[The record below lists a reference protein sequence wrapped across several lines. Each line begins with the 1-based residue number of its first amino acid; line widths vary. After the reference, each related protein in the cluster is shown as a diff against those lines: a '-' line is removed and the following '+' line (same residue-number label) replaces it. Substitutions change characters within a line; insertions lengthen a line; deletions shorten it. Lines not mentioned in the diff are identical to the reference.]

1 MNGINLKRHPSVVI
15 KWYAISKQ
23 NVFPLFDCLSP
34 CYTGLV
40 LGSRTNQ
47 TRRATLFSESYDV
60 IRSRTWF
67 ACCGTGYYLN
77 QRKGRMNEYT
87 IDIIHEQMRN
97 HVWFLF
103 AVIGRGGAGGEEE
116 TNPIKNLANSA
127 SPHTYQRRQNIK
139 RKKTK
144 TPCYAVLKYM

>member
-77 QRKGRMNEYT
+77 QRKGMMNKYT

-103 AVIGRGGAGGEEE
+103 AVIGRGGGCGGGNKSHKKSGELSL
-116 TNPIKNLANSA
+116 P
-127 SPHTYQRRQNIK
+127 PHIPKEAEY
-139 RKKTK
+139 
-144 TPCYAVLKYM
+144 